1 MSYNLEWTSNA
12 VNSYFEEIE
21 FIYLKWNEKEV
32 LKFEKLVEKELKRL
46 SSTPSIGKLIY
57 KNIYS
62 FSISKQ
68 TSIFFRIKKEV
79 KLIELLLF
87 WNNQK
92 NPNDLIKLL

>member
-46 SSTPSIGKLIY
+46 SSTPSIEKLIY
-57 KNIYS
+57 KNA
-62 FSISKQ
+62 
-68 TSIFFRIKKEV
+68 
-79 KLIELLLF
+79 
-87 WNNQK
+87 QK
-92 NPNDLIKLL
+92 NQF

>member
-46 SSTPSIGKLIY
+46 SSTH
-57 KNIYS
+57 
-62 FSISKQ
+62 Q
-68 TSIFFRIKKEV
+68 
-79 KLIELLLF
+79 
-87 WNNQK
+87 
-92 NPNDLIKLL
+92 

>member
-68 TSIFFRIKKEV
+68 QLYFLELKK
-79 KLIELLLF
+79 KL
-87 WNNQK
+87 N
-92 NPNDLIKLL
+92 